1 MPIVWVVGH
10 SLSKLESRGLGLDRL
25 GGKNGQKEIV
35 ARIRSL
41 LWGEGESKEAEREL
55 EASSSFKVIH
65 LAVLSFRLLIEKERR
80 CPTFEAQYR
89 YFGKVALRILG
100 GNAGDGEISVDFICV
115 EA

>member
-1 MPIVWVVGH
+1 
-10 SLSKLESRGLGLDRL
+10 
-25 GGKNGQKEIV
+25 
-35 ARIRSL
+35 
-41 LWGEGESKEAEREL
+41 
-55 EASSSFKVIH
+55 VIH